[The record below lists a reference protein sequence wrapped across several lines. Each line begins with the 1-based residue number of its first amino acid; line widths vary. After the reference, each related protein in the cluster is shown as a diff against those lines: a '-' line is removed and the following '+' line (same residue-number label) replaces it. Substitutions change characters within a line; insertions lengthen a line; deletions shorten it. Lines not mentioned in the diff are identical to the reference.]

1 MQSGSP
7 LSFWALHDPSTK
19 FHKLVREVSFYVGCD
34 SDDVNAQLKCMMDV
48 EPSVFVDK
56 HFDVSFSCA
65 AVGLSYVVYKYSKL
79 KYAVYKT
86 YHKFS

>member
-7 LSFWALHDPSTK
+7 LSFWALHDPATK
-19 FHKLVREVSFYVGCD
+19 FYKLVREVAFYVGCD

-65 AVGLSYVVYKYSKL
+65 AV
-79 KYAVYKT
+79 
-86 YHKFS
+86 